1 MRDFIIGILLVCV
14 AYLLFKDDTARD
26 TFALDIEGDSE
37 ARRNQVSN
45 CNSA

>member
-26 TFALDIEGDSE
+26 TLAKTAKATQKHD
-37 ARRNQVSN
+37 ATK
-45 CNSA
+45 